1 MIYKKYLLL
10 FLFLILVISGCTKIH
25 MHGSKD
31 SFPEKKQR
39 QGKLYFTYGLKSK
52 KAEESGDIYIVKEGD
67 TLFLISLEY
76 DVNYKNIAKWNN
88 IKKPYKIYV
97 GDKIIIKSK
106 KFRKISSNGKI
117 TKLKKSSVIW
127 TRPHNGEVVKEYS
140 YSNIGKKGIDI
151 SGNIGD
157 KIFSASDGVVVYT
170 GNGIKGYGNL
180 IIVKHD
186 DVYLSAYGHINE
198 ILVDE
203 KNIVK
208 KGQLIAT
215 LGDTDSIKPIL
226 HFQIR
231 KFGKS
236 VNPERF
242 LP

>member
-1 MIYKKYLLL
+1 MIYKKHLL
-10 FLFLILVISGCTKIH
+10 FFLTIILVFSGCTKIH
-25 MHGSKD
+25 VHGSKD
-31 SFPEKKQR
+31 SFPEKKPR

-52 KAEESGDIYIVKEGD
+52 KAEESGDIYIVKAGD

-76 DVNYKNIAKWNN
+76 DVNYKKIAKWNN

-106 KFRKISSNGKI
+106 KFRKVSSEVAISKA
-117 TKLKKSSVIW
+117 KKFNINWV
-127 TRPHNGEVVKEYS
+127 RPHNGKVIKEYS
-140 YSNIGKKGIDI
+140 YSQIGKKGIDI
-151 SGNIGD
+151 AGNIGD
-157 KIFSASDGVVVYT
+157 KIFSASDGKVVYT

-186 DVYLSAYGHINE
+186 DVYLTAYAHIDE

-203 KNIVK
+203 KDVVK

-215 LGDTDSIKPIL
+215 LGDTDAIKPML

-231 KFGKS
+231 KYGKS
-236 VNPERF
+236 VNPESF

>member
-1 MIYKKYLLL
+1 
-10 FLFLILVISGCTKIH
+10 

>member
-1 MIYKKYLLL
+1 MIYKKYLPL
-10 FLFLILVISGCTKIH
+10 FLSLILVISGCTKIH
-25 MHGSKD
+25 MHDSKD
-31 SFPEKKQR
+31 PFPEKKPR